1 MDNEK
6 MGRVPVPRSDS
17 VRVAVRVRPFSQREK
32 NSGSQCVISM
42 HSGNISIRDPKNEE
56 RVKTFTFDLT
66 YWSHDGFQKDEDGVL
81 IPSDPASKFAGQSDV
96 FHDIGRGILDSAWR
110 GYNATLLAYG
120 QTGSGKSYSMIGFGT
135 NKGLIPRVCEEL
147 FQAIE
152 KQKENLEPQVMF
164 SMLEI
169 YNEQIRDLLSRT
181 KAPGGLRVRE
191 DQQLGFFVEGLK
203 WVPCE
208 NYAQIEKLV
217 EQGSKIRMT
226 ASTNMNA
233 SSSRSHMLI
242 AIQFKQVFL
251 DTALTKRSS
260 INMVDLAGSERQRS
274 SGSEGDRLREG
285 SRVNLSLTSLG
296 NVISALADLAMGKK
310 VLHIPYRD
318 SVLTKLLQSALGG
331 NSRTTLG

>member
-1 MDNEK
+1 MHA
-6 MGRVPVPRSDS
+6 RS
-17 VRVAVRVRPFSQREK
+17 
-32 NSGSQCVISM
+32 IT
-42 HSGNISIRDPKNEE
+42 IRDPKDAEL
-56 RVKTFTFDLT
+56 VKTFTFDLA

-81 IPSDPASKFAGQSDV
+81 IPSDPTSKFAGQSDV
-96 FHDIGRGILDSAWR
+96 FHDIGRGILDSAWQ

-120 QTGSGKSYSMIGFGT
+120 QTGSGKSYSMIGYGA
-135 NKGLIPRVCEEL
+135 NKGIIPRVCEEL

-152 KQKENLEPQVMF
+152 KQKESLEA
-164 SMLEI
+164 
-169 YNEQIRDLLSRT
+169 QIRDLLSRT

-191 DQQLGFFVEGLK
+191 DQRLGFFVEGLK

-208 NYAQIEKLV
+208 DSVQIEKLV

-242 AIQFKQVFL
+242 AIRFKQVFL
-251 DTALTKRSS
+251 DTALTKQSS

-285 SRVNLSLTSLG
+285 SRVNLSLTNLG

-331 NSRTTLG
+331 NSRTTL

>member
-1 MDNEK
+1 
-6 MGRVPVPRSDS
+6 
-17 VRVAVRVRPFSQREK
+17 
-32 NSGSQCVISM
+32 M

-152 KQKENLEPQVMF
+152 KQKENLEP
-164 SMLEI
+164 
-169 YNEQIRDLLSRT
+169 QIRDLLSRT

-331 NSRTTLG
+331 NSRTTL